1 MLILLFFTFFMKINT
16 QLAVPI
22 CILLFVVS
30 GIFVYNKTKR
40 TEQYKE
46 TKTLVV
52 GLDDAFP
59 PIGFRTATG
68 ELTGFDVE
76 LAREAIKRMGY
87 TAVFKPVVWDSVI
100 LSLNKKDIDVIW
112 NGMTIT
118 DKRKKEINF
127 SDPYLKGENVF
138 IVKDF
143 GAKTKKDLA
152 GKTIGLQ
159 AGSEQEETIS
169 KDPFK
174 NSFKEVRTYDT
185 IQAAL
190 LDMKTGRVDAVFA
203 DNFAGLYTAE
213 QVLKGSPKVKAIS
226 GDYGTTVSGVG
237 IRKND
242 TELQYKLNK
251 VLAQMKADK
260 SINALA
266 KKWFGSDELLVK

>member
-1 MLILLFFTFFMKINT
+1 MKINT
-16 QLAVPI
+16 QLAIPI
-22 CILLFVVS
+22 CISVLVLSGLF
-30 GIFVYNKTKR
+30 IYNKTKKPQ
-40 TEQYKE
+40 QYKE
-46 TKTLVV
+46 MKTIVV

-59 PIGFRTATG
+59 PIGFRTVTG
-68 ELTGFDVE
+68 DLTGFDVE
-76 LAREAIKRMGY
+76 LAREAIRRMGY
-87 TAVFKPVVWDSVI
+87 TAVFKPVIWDSVI

-118 DKRKKEINF
+118 DKRKKEIIF

-143 GAKTKKDLA
+143 GITSKKDLV

-159 AGSEQEETIS
+159 SGSEQEETIS
-169 KDPFK
+169 KDSFK
-174 NSFKEVRTYDT
+174 GSFKEVRTYDT

-203 DNFAGLYTAE
+203 DNFAGLYTAA
-213 QVLKGSPKVKAIS
+213 QVLKNDPKVKAIS

-237 IRKND
+237 IRKTD
-242 TELQYKLNK
+242 IELQNKLNK
-251 VLAQMKADK
+251 VLIQMRADK

>member
-1 MLILLFFTFFMKINT
+1 MKLNKKTAIPIFLVVLIVLGFFTF
-16 QLAVPI
+16 
-22 CILLFVVS
+22 
-30 GIFVYNKTKR
+30 NKTKK
-40 TEQYKE
+40 TQQFKE
-46 TKTLVV
+46 VKTIVV

-59 PIGFRTATG
+59 PIGFRTKTG

-76 LAREAIKRMGY
+76 LAKETITRMGY
-87 TAVFKPVVWDSVI
+87 TPVFKPVVWDSVI

-118 DKRKKEINF
+118 DKRKEQISF
-127 SDPYLKGENVF
+127 SNPYLKGENVF

-143 GAKTKKDLA
+143 SVTKKEDLA

-159 AGSEQEETIS
+159 AGSEQEETLS
-169 KDPFK
+169 KDSFK
-174 NSFKEVRTYDT
+174 SSFKEVKSYDT

-203 DNFAGLYTAE
+203 DNFAGLYTAS
-213 QVLKGSPKVKAIS
+213 QVLKNDPKVKAIS
-226 GDYGTTVSGVG
+226 GNYGMTYSGVG
-237 IRKND
+237 IRKSD
-242 TELQYKLNK
+242 TDLQKKLNETL
-251 VLAQMKADK
+251 VQMRADK

>member
-1 MLILLFFTFFMKINT
+1 MNRMKFKK
-16 QLAVPI
+16 QLAIPI
-22 CILLFVVS
+22 CISVIILF
-30 GIFVYNKTKR
+30 GLFAYNKTRKP
-40 TEQYKE
+40 EQYPE
-46 TKTLVV
+46 IKTIVV

-59 PIGFRTATG
+59 PIGFRTKTG
-68 ELTGFDVE
+68 DLTGFDVE
-76 LAREAIKRMGY
+76 LAREAIRRMGY
-87 TAVFKPVVWDSVI
+87 TAIFKPVIWDSVI

-118 DKRKKEINF
+118 DKRKKEIIF

-143 GAKTKKDLA
+143 GVTSKKDLA

-159 AGSEQEETIS
+159 SGSEQEETIS

-174 NSFKEVRTYDT
+174 DSFKEVRTYDT

-190 LDMKTGRVDAVFA
+190 LDMKTGRIDAVFA
-203 DNFAGLYTAE
+203 DNFAGLYTAS
-213 QVLKGSPKVKAIS
+213 QVLKNDPKVKAIS
-226 GDYGTTVSGVG
+226 GNYGTTVSGVG
-237 IRKND
+237 IRKTD
-242 TELQYKLNK
+242 TDLQKKINQALS
-251 VLAQMKADK
+251 QMRSDK